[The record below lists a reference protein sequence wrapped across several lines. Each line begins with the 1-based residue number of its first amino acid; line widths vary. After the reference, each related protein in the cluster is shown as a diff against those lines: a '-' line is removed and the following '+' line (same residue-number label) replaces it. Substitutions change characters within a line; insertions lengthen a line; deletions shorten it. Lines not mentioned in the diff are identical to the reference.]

1 MKIKTIYIKN
11 FGKLKNFKLNLRPG
25 LNIIYGNNEAGKTTV
40 MSFIKMMFYGS
51 SSKSSDLN
59 KNPRRKYAPWD
70 GSVMS
75 GFIEFEFKRTNYR
88 LEREFRSSNVTD
100 FIALWNLDT
109 SQEEPLSC
117 KYDIGEQFFGFGAS
131 AFDKSVFIGGASSV
145 INCSDKD
152 DEISKRLMNF
162 ATSCDESVSYEIVR
176 QRLKKAHDELHNK
189 NGELNRLKQLLSD
202 KTELLEQ
209 SEITYQ
215 KKNDDESILNSFYK
229 HLKRKNSYYD
239 KISNSIKEQRIIR
252 ELHSLETQNRKNSV
266 KDELQEKLD
275 ELYGQI
281 TNGNFTVTDG
291 FLDECDNMLSRIA
304 MLKNIYSEKKSEFNN
319 LSKELSDLQL
329 SEKIQNNYLDL
340 DSLSDKKAEIKD
352 KIDASQKMGESL
364 EQKASELQE
373 QLKQTKIK
381 EEAYNEHLA
390 EMESNNNS
398 ILINYILPVV
408 SIFIGVLALLLKNP
422 WILIAL
428 FPSAAII
435 IGVSKSANLFKKIR
449 EKKYPEL
456 AEKKPDYESAYL
468 EFDKV
473 IAQNSE
479 NIKKNRQELLLLK
492 DEYSDTE
499 QKEHDLEIS
508 NNKLVSQNDQ
518 KLGEQNKINSSLS
531 SISSELTTLNI
542 DLISLFSSYK
552 SVSGISEIE
561 DLIDQAQSTL
571 SEIEKTKAILN
582 SKYEEDIINDTP
594 DNIRLRIKNLRIK
607 LSELTQNS
615 KPKLL
620 TDEQIDSLESNLE
633 ETKLE
638 ISKLNDEITTLRT
651 KLSTQY
657 DDTLSPSEI
666 NTQINDLKTNIS
678 DMQSY
683 QESLKL
689 ALSVI
694 DEAGNEIRQ
703 TFGPKLNSKTQKI
716 FSHLTA
722 GKYSD
727 ILVSKN
733 LEINTTESQTSQIRD
748 WQYMSSGT
756 AEQAYFSL
764 RLAIAD
770 MITKNQIPLFLD
782 DVFIQYDTSRA
793 EKGFEFIS
801 EYSRLNQVLLFTC
814 HKYVNYSDKYILFP
828 ENKK

>member
-1 MKIKTIYIKN
+1 MAS
-11 FGKLKNFKLNLRPG
+11 LCL
-25 LNIIYGNNEAGKTTV
+25 
-40 MSFIKMMFYGS
+40 S
-51 SSKSSDLN
+51 S
-59 KNPRRKYAPWD
+59 
-70 GSVMS
+70 
-75 GFIEFEFKRTNYR
+75 
-88 LEREFRSSNVTD
+88 

-131 AFDKSVFIGGASSV
+131 AFEKSVFIGGASSV

-189 NGELNRLKQLLSD
+189 NGELNRLRQILSD

-209 SEITYQ
+209 AETTYQ
-215 KKNDDESILNSFYK
+215 KKADDEAILDSFYK
-229 HLKRKNSYYD
+229 HLKRKNIYYN

-252 ELHSLETQNRKNSV
+252 ELHSLETQNRKNAV
-266 KDELQEKLD
+266 KSELQQKLD
-275 ELYGQI
+275 QLYGQI
-281 TNGNFTVTDG
+281 SNGKFTVTDD
-291 FLDECDNMLSRIA
+291 FLDQCENMLSRIS
-304 MLKNIYSEKKSEFNN
+304 MLKNIYSEKKSEFNS
-319 LSKELSDLQL
+319 LDKELSELQL

-340 DSLSDKKAEIKD
+340 DSLSDKKNELKEQIAESEKLTETL
-352 KIDASQKMGESL
+352 QE
-364 EQKASELQE
+364 KAAELQE
-373 QLKQTKIK
+373 QLKQTKLK

-408 SIFIGVLALLLKNP
+408 SVFIGVLALLLKNP

-428 FPSAAII
+428 FPAAAILFA
-435 IGVSKSANLFKKIR
+435 VSKSANLIKKIR

-456 AEKKPDYESAYL
+456 AEKKPDYESAYK
-468 EFDKV
+468 EFDRV
-473 IAQNSE
+473 IAENSE

-492 DEYSDTE
+492 DEYADVD
-499 QKEHDLEIS
+499 QKEHDLEIC
-508 NNKLVSQNDQ
+508 NNKLVSQNEQ
-518 KLGEQNKINSSLS
+518 KISEQNKINAGLS

-542 DLISLFSSYK
+542 DLITLFSSYK
-552 SVSGISEIE
+552 SVSGIPEIE
-561 DLIDQAQSTL
+561 DYIAKAQTTL

-582 SKYEEDIINDTP
+582 SKYEEDIISDSP
-594 DNIRLRIKNLRIK
+594 EDVRLRIRNLRIK

-615 KPKLL
+615 KPRLL
-620 TDEQIDSLESNLE
+620 NDEQIDSLESDLE

-638 ISKLNDEITTLRT
+638 ITKLNDEITTIRT

-657 DDTLSPSEI
+657 NGTDSPLEIKDEI
-666 NTQINDLKTNIS
+666 NDIKSNIS

-683 QESLKL
+683 QESLKV

-716 FSHLTA
+716 FAHLT
-722 GKYSD
+722 GGRYND

-733 LEINTTESQTSQIRD
+733 LEINTKENQNSQIRD

-770 MITKNQIPLFLD
+770 MITQNKVPLFLD
-782 DVFIQYDTSRA
+782 DVFIQYDYARA
-793 EKGFEFIS
+793 QRGFEFIS

-814 HKYVNYSDKYILFP
+814 HRYSNFADKYIVLP
-828 ENKK
+828 ENTK